1 MATPSEPKIQIQPW
15 ASLSSLTFYW
25 APPLSEGSAPVT
37 NYIITCSSIN
47 YGVILNERTFNFTVP
62 DLTNDNDYQFQLAA
76 FNFYGRGP
84 YATFNTGQPG
94 ILSESTICTGAT
106 ADSSSSATVTW
117 TYTQNPTECRA
128 QYFIVSAVAST
139 PALSTTQYVAYP
151 DQREYH
157 VSNLQEDQYTFLV
170 NAVNTAGWSYPSS
183 SEMIY
188 VGPS

>member
-1 MATPSEPKIQIQPW
+1 MATPSAPRIQIQPW

-25 APPLSEGSAPVT
+25 SPPLSEGSAPVT
-37 NYIITCSSIN
+37 NYLLSCSSIN
-47 YGVILNERTFNFTVP
+47 YGLILNGGTFNITVP
-62 DLTNDNDYQFQLAA
+62 NLTNNSDYQFQLAA
-76 FNFYGRGP
+76 LNYYGRGP
-84 YATFNTGQPG
+84 SATFNTGQPG

-106 ADSSSSATVTW
+106 ADSASSATVTW
-117 TYTQNPTECRA
+117 SYVRNETECA
-128 QYFIVSAVAST
+128 AHYFIVSAVAST
-139 PALSTTQYVAYP
+139 PALSTTQFVAYP

-188 VGPS
+188 VGP